1 MLSCPFK
8 DNLLEKGRVVHL
20 TFSNRFDTLF
30 EHFAKSYR
38 QRPPFEKHL
47 VLVPS
52 FATQFYIKKKLA
64 EDLGIFMGVDFAFLQ
79 PGIKQ
84 LVNLFFPEV
93 ELSSQLDLALQ
104 LEKIIRDLLNRFTT
118 LSYLEKNC
126 FEPLLNYFESSTGQI
141 DSKRLTSL
149 ADSLAALFFKY
160 GLYAESIEEDW
171 EKKETFFWQQ
181 ALWELVSSKP
191 SFLTHPKIV
200 LDQEPK
206 PSDAPLNLYLFGFS
220 FVPKLYYQIL
230 QKLAPHLNLHI
241 LQLSPCRLFWTD
253 IRNPFEKTSMIAFLK
268 RKGARKGE
276 LETLSSYL
284 SETNLLLSSLGKLGR
299 NWFQTLEESDPTHIE
314 EDYVIPKAAL
324 ELEVYQEYHEGLENN
339 LSDEKMTLL
348 KHVQMDLLSLRKP
361 EEVISLAEDNSIELH
376 RASTYQREVEILY
389 DHLHTLFG
397 KNPDLSMQDVVILV
411 PEIEK
416 YIPYIESLFGSK
428 ASPFDYLIHDYPFTI
443 RNSLL
448 RGFYNLIDLVG
459 SRWDRKALFQLLE
472 HPLFQKCFRLSKEQ
486 TLEWKSWVEEVNV
499 QWGFD
504 EKHQEKVLKQ
514 EYGEGENPLNSEAA
528 SWDDFYKRI
537 VDLLSREQQENPFDH
552 HLNRLNFSD
561 TASLNTFF
569 ELLDRLKTDLEPLG
583 GQTEATFEQWS
594 NYLSSILQ
602 AYFGQDYEDSLE
614 ITALIQRIGM
624 VSKLSSHLKEKTYPF
639 MTFWH
644 YLKKDLSV
652 FHTELYSQQLEVL
665 SFYSLFSKPVIPA
678 QFVYVLGFND
688 ETFPRN
694 PLDEPLEE
702 LKSFTQSNYCPKTVD
717 LDRYQFLE
725 LLLLAEKSIYFS
737 YLGTCPKTHK
747 EQLPSLLITELLSYL
762 DRHYL
767 LNLSKPSLEIKKEHP
782 HLSFDALYFKTTSEH
797 IASYSL
803 AQSYY
808 QRTKKKALSE
818 LTESFNQVK
827 SLSTPLRGLSSSQ
840 TLSIQKLLSFVRN
853 PMQTVM
859 NQHHQIY
866 LRDDKWENPNQ
877 NYALSHLQR
886 AILRKQQFNGK
897 NPLSHTDSLPRG
909 IFKEVVESH
918 LDEEIQKRDSFLKK
932 LEVEEDEIFFIEL
945 REDIE
950 TPFQVTKKHWLVPS
964 VKVKLSPHR
973 TVHLTGVLEQV
984 TEKGLLS
991 LSRYCFENIWC
1002 LWPSLLIL
1010 DQLPNLF
1017 EKPFQTALHFIS
1029 SEKSQIYQIQ
1039 NSIEELKK
1047 MISFYLMSHQEFCPY
1062 LPEWLPFFVKNTTEE
1077 LKERIQKDLQSP
1089 LFYNLYARSLLQSN
1103 ELPKDIQF
1111 SVWQRLSKELFSE
1124 TLKSI
1129 GSGGK

>member
-1 MLSCPFK
+1 M
-8 DNLLEKGRVVHL
+8 HL
-20 TFSNRFDTLF
+20 TFSNRFDSLF

-38 QRPPFEKHL
+38 KRPPFEKHL

-93 ELSSQLDLALQ
+93 ELNSQLDLALQ
-104 LEKIIRDLLNRFTT
+104 LEKIIRNLLNRFET
-118 LSYLEKNC
+118 LSNVEKNC
-126 FEPLLNYFESSTGQI
+126 FAPLLNYFESSKGQI
-141 DSKRLTSL
+141 DTKRLTSL
-149 ADSLAALFFKY
+149 ADSLATLFFKY
-160 GLYAESIEEDW
+160 GLYAESIEQDW

-181 ALWELVSSKP
+181 ALWKQVSSES
-191 SFLTHPKIV
+191 SFLTHPQNI
-200 LDQEPK
+200 LDLEPK
-206 PSDAPLNLYLFGFS
+206 FSATPLNLYLFGFN

-230 QKLAPHLNLHI
+230 QKLDPHLNLHI

-253 IRNPFEKTSMIAFLK
+253 IRNPYEKTSMIAFLK

-276 LETLSSYL
+276 LESLSSYL

-324 ELEVYQEYHEGLENN
+324 EHQVYQEYHEGLENN

-361 EEVISLAEDNSIELH
+361 EEAISLDEDTSIQLH

-389 DHLHTLFG
+389 DHLQTLFG
-397 KNPDLSMQDVVILV
+397 KNPGLSMQDVVILV

-428 ASPFDYLIHDYPFTI
+428 VSPFDYLIHDYPFTI

-448 RGFYNLIDLVG
+448 RGFYSLIDLVG

-472 HPLFQKCFRLSKEQ
+472 HPLFQKRFRLSKEQ

-504 EKHQEKVLKQ
+504 KKHQEQVLKK
-514 EYGEGENPLNSEAA
+514 EYGEEENSLNSEAA

-537 VDLLSREQQENPFDH
+537 VDLLSTEQLESPFDH

-561 TASLNTFF
+561 TASLNTFL
-569 ELLDRLKTDLEPLG
+569 ELIDRLKKDLEPLE
-583 GQTEATFEQWS
+583 GQTEATFEEWS
-594 NYLSSILQ
+594 NYLASILQ

-614 ITALIQRIGM
+614 ITALTQRIRM
-624 VSKLSSHLKEKTYPF
+624 VSKLSGRLKEHTYPF

-665 SFYSLFSKPVIPA
+665 SFYSLFSKPTLPA
-678 QFVYVLGFND
+678 KFVYVLGFND

-702 LKSFTQSNYCPKTVD
+702 LKSFTQSNYCPKTID
-717 LDRYQFLE
+717 SDRYQFLE
-725 LLLLAEKSIYFS
+725 LLLLAEKAIYFS

-747 EQLPSLLITELLSYL
+747 EQLPSLLLTELLSYL

-767 LNLSKPSLEIKKEHP
+767 LNLSKPSLDIKKEHP
-782 HLSFDALYFKTTSEH
+782 HLSFDALYFKTSSEY

-808 QRTKKKALSE
+808 QKKKTKALSE
-818 LTESFNQVK
+818 LTESFNQIK
-827 SLSTPLRGLSSSQ
+827 SLRTPLKGLNNSQ
-840 TLSIQKLLSFVRN
+840 TLPIQKLLSFVRN

-897 NPLSHTDSLPRG
+897 NPLSHTNSLPRG
-909 IFKEVVESH
+909 VFKEVLESH
-918 LDEEIQKRDSFLKK
+918 LEEEIQKRNSFLKK
-932 LEVEEDEIFFIEL
+932 LGIKEEEIFFIEL

-950 TPFQVTKKHWLVPS
+950 TPVQVTQKHWLLPS
-964 VKVKLSPHR
+964 LKVALSSHR

-991 LSRYCFENIWC
+991 LSRSSFENIWC

-1017 EKPFQTALHFIS
+1017 KEPFQTALHFIS
-1029 SEKSQIYQIQ
+1029 SEKSLVYQIQ
-1039 NSIEELKK
+1039 NPLEELKK
-1047 MISFYLMSHQEFCPY
+1047 MITFYLMSHQEFCPY

-1077 LKERIQKDLQSP
+1077 LKEKIRKDLQSP
-1089 LFYNLYARSLLQSN
+1089 HFYNLYARSLLQPN
-1103 ELPKDIQF
+1103 KLPEDTQLDT
-1111 SVWQRLSKELFSE
+1111 WQRLSQELFSE